1 MEHASGSLLTRHGRL
16 TEVMKTKLTPQ
27 MQAAIVEGL
36 ERGLHQESACAR
48 AGISKQTFYV
58 WLKRGESGDEK
69 DAIYADFRDAVEKA
83 RAKPEAEALQA
94 INVAWRDGTWQAAAW
109 FLERSHPHKYG
120 RINRT
125 EVSGP
130 EGKPVQV
137 ETMRAELL
145 KTLGVDDADAE
156 D

>member
-1 MEHASGSLLTRHGRL
+1 MGQP
-16 TEVMKTKLTPQ
+16 TKLTPE
-27 MQAAIVEGL
+27 MQERIIEGL
-36 ERGLHQESACAR
+36 ESGLHQESACAR
-48 AGISKQTFYV
+48 AGIGKTTFYR
-58 WLKRGESGDEK
+58 WMNRGESDDE
-69 DAIYADFRDAVEKA
+69 ADVDYRNFRHAVERA
-83 RAKPEAEALQA
+83 RAKPEAEALEA
-94 INVAWRDGTWQAAAW
+94 VKAAWRDGTWQAAAW

-145 KTLGVDDADAE
+145 KALGVDDADTA

>member
-1 MEHASGSLLTRHGRL
+1 MGRP
-16 TEVMKTKLTPQ
+16 TKLTPEVQ
-27 MQAAIVEGL
+27 QVIIEGL
-36 ERGLHQESACAR
+36 EHGMHQESACSR
-48 AGISKQTFYV
+48 AGINKTTYYRWLERGDSEAPEDEIYRTF
-58 WLKRGESGDEK
+58 RH
-69 DAIYADFRDAVEKA
+69 AVEKA

-130 EGKPVQV
+130 EGQSVKVNV
-137 ETMRAELL
+137 DMRSELL
-145 KTLGVDDADAE
+145 KALGVADADS
-156 D
+156 DD